1 MNKPR
6 HYRGGFQ
13 FAGSTGRV
21 RELRK
26 KQTSAEELLWSRLR
40 NRQLLNF
47 KFRRQHQFA
56 KYIAD
61 FYCRDAQLVIECDG
75 SAHDPNEQW
84 QHDRDRD
91 AYMISQGLRVLRFS
105 NDRVLDNVESV
116 LDEISRYLVSR
127 NVREASGELQK

>member
-13 FAGSTGRV
+13 FAGSAGRA
-21 RELRK
+21 REFRK
-26 KQTSAEELLWSRLR
+26 NQTSAEERLWARLR

-47 KFRRQHQFA
+47 KFRRQHQLA

-84 QHDRDRD
+84 HHDQSRD
-91 AYMISQGLRVLRFS
+91 AYLISQGLKVLRFS
-105 NDRVLDNVESV
+105 NDRISNDIELVVE
-116 LDEISRYLVSR
+116 EIAKYLVSR
-127 NVREASGELQK
+127 TGRVVCGEPYK